1 MRSPLNRSRTSASSA
16 KYPSTSMSACRDA
29 CRSTSPSSV
38 ARSSGSQTV
47 KSRCSVKAI
56 AGSPSLTA
64 RSQAR
69 RMVEESDVSQDQWVW
84 TWLSG
89 GRVSWDRIA
98 VDSPPSSTGPAG
110 WSVSSA
116 PLPTVVVMS
125 TAAPPSEITEEAL
138 AVLRELTGRP
148 EAVFREGQDAAVAAL
163 VERQE
168 RALVVQRTG
177 WGKSAVDFVSTALLR
192 RRGKGPTL
200 LVSPLLALM
209 RDQVAAAARAGIKA
223 VEISSSNVTEWDD
236 INARLA
242 ADEVDV
248 LLVSPERLT
257 NPRFREEQLPDL
269 VARCGLLVVDEAHCV
284 SDWGHDFRPDYRR
297 IRDLLGTL
305 PEGTPVLATT
315 ATANARV
322 VDDVAE
328 QLGAGGVS
336 VTTVRGPL
344 ARDSLRLGVLRLP
357 SDRAR
362 LAWLAAHLGDLPGSG
377 IVYTLTVAAA
387 EETASLLRDAGYDV
401 RAYTGRLDDAD
412 RREAEE
418 ALRENR
424 VKALVATSALG
435 MGFDKPD
442 LGFVVHLGA
451 PSSPVSY
458 YQQVGR
464 AGRAVEKADALLL
477 PGAEDADIWR
487 YFATSSMPREDHAA
501 AVLGAMADGK
511 AWSVARLE
519 TVADVRRSRLE
530 LLLKVLAVDGA
541 VERVQGGWRSTGQ
554 PWVYDAD
561 RYARVTRT
569 REAEQRAMIAYA
581 RPLDEAECRMSFLQH
596 ALDDPTASPCGRCD
610 VCVGAWYSGDLP
622 DAAADAA
629 SAVLDRPGVEL
640 APRAMWPTGA
650 DRLGVDVKGKI
661 PPSEQLQ
668 TGRAVARLTDLGWG
682 QRLRTLL
689 GDDGV
694 GGVVDLEAP
703 GIEEDPDA
711 AFDVPVKHSISD
723 VPPDDELIRAC
734 ARVLGSW
741 DWKERP
747 GAVIAIP
754 SRRRPQLVAG
764 LAQGLARLGRL
775 PYLGEMTLQH
785 GGPTG
790 KPGGNSAF
798 RLAAVWD
805 RIVVG
810 PELRDRLAEA
820 GSAPVLLVD
829 DLADSRWTMTVAGRE
844 LRRAGAAAVLPFV
857 LALTA

>member
-1 MRSPLNRSRTSASSA
+1 MTTVA
-16 KYPSTSMSACRDA
+16 
-29 CRSTSPSSV
+29 PSSEV
-38 ARSSGSQTV
+38 A
-47 KSRCSVKAI
+47 
-56 AGSPSLTA
+56 
-64 RSQAR
+64 
-69 RMVEESDVSQDQWVW
+69 
-84 TWLSG
+84 
-89 GRVSWDRIA
+89 
-98 VDSPPSSTGPAG
+98 GPIHA
-110 WSVSSA
+110 
-116 PLPTVVVMS
+116 
-125 TAAPPSEITEEAL
+125 EAL

-148 EAVFREGQDAAVAAL
+148 DADFREGQDAAVSAL
-163 VERQE
+163 VERSQ

-177 WGKSAVDFVSTALLR
+177 WGKSAVYFVSTALLR

-209 RDQVAAAARAGIKA
+209 RDQVAAAARAGIRA
-223 VEISSSNVTEWDD
+223 VEISSANMTEWDD
-236 INARLA
+236 IAARLS
-242 ADEVDV
+242 ADDVDV

-257 NPRFREEQLPDL
+257 NPRFREEQLPGL
-269 VARCGLLVVDEAHCV
+269 VARCGLVVVDEAHCV

-305 PEGTPVLATT
+305 PAGTPVLATT
-315 ATANARV
+315 ATANERV
-322 VDDVAE
+322 VEDVAE
-328 QLGAGGVS
+328 QLGAGGVE

-344 ARDSLRLGVLRLP
+344 SRDSLRLGVLRLP

-362 LAWLAAHLGDLPGSG
+362 LAWLAARIGDLPGSG

-387 EETASLLRDAGYDV
+387 EETAALLRDAGHEV
-401 RAYTGRLDDAD
+401 RSYTGRLDDAD
-412 RREAEE
+412 RKDAEE

-464 AGRAVEKADALLL
+464 AGRAVEHADVLLL
-477 PGAEDADIWR
+477 PGPEDIAIWQW
-487 YFATSSMPREDHAA
+487 FATSSMPREDHAA
-501 AVLGAMADGK
+501 AVLTAMADGK

-541 VERVQGGWRSTGQ
+541 VERVQGGWRSTGR

-569 REAEQRAMIAYA
+569 REAEQRAMLAYA
-581 RPLDEAECRMSFLQH
+581 KPVDEAECRMAFLQS
-596 ALDDPTASPCGRCD
+596 ALDDPTAAPCGRCD
-610 VCVGAWYSGDLP
+610 VCAGPWYSTDVP
-622 DAAADAA
+622 EAAAEAA
-629 SAVLDRPGVEL
+629 SAALDRPGVEL
-640 APRAMWPTGA
+640 APRAQWPTGA

-661 PPSEQLQ
+661 AAGDQMEP
-668 TGRAVARLTDLGWG
+668 GRAVARLTDLGWG

-694 GGVVDLEAP
+694 GGTVVLDLEAP

-711 AFDVPVKHSISD
+711 AFDVPVQRSISD
-723 VPPDDELIRAC
+723 VPPDDELLRAC
-734 ARVLGSW
+734 ARVLAAW
-741 DWKERP
+741 DWSQRP
-747 GAVIAIP
+747 VAVVAMP
-754 SRRRPQLVAG
+754 SRRRPG
-764 LAQGLARLGRL
+764 LITGVAQGLARMGRL
-775 PYLGEMTLQH
+775 EYLGELSLAH

-790 KPGGNSAF
+790 QPGGNSAF

-810 PELRDRLAEA
+810 PELRERLA
-820 GSAPVLLVD
+820 GLTGPVLLVD

-844 LRRAGAAAVLPFV
+844 LRRAGASAVLPFA